1 MAGSQETT
9 EGRKDAWS
17 SLDFTSPSPTLA
29 APMGLF
35 DSLAK
40 NALGSM
46 LGGSAK
52 MDPAAMLSGLLNE
65 AGGLNG
71 MMAQFEKAG
80 LSEIFSSWVGT
91 GTNLPIN
98 AEQMKAAVG
107 EENLQ
112 ALAGKVG
119 MHVHTVQPLLTQF
132 LPQIIDKLTPQGHIH
147 DNNPSG
153 SQIQSVLTSVIS
165 SGLGGLFGGGR

>member
-1 MAGSQETT
+1 MGGQE
-9 EGRKDAWS
+9 GLH
-17 SLDFTSPSPTLA
+17 SLDFSPPSPTLA
-29 APMGLF
+29 ATMGLF

-65 AGGLNG
+65 AGGLTG

-80 LSEIFSSWVGT
+80 MSATFTSWVST
-91 GTNLPIN
+91 EANLPIT

-119 MHVHTVQPLLTQF
+119 MQVHTVLPLLSQF
-132 LPQIIDKLTPQGHIH
+132 LPQIIDKLTPHGHIH